1 MDDKEF
7 LERNIYENAIL
18 RMEKLGTKSIMSPHL
33 LEKRNEIKLSL
44 LNYYEKTEEFEK
56 CKFIKDFFNKIERE
70 IQILNLFNYLKRD
83 E

>member
-56 CKFIKDFFNKIERE
+56 CKFIKEFFNKIERE